1 MKKLLFIF
9 VALCGAVVLNGAE
22 RDFKRRRVEQLPLY
36 EYAGWEAFK
45 PKAKEILVPATPEQS
60 DDDMFDPLT
69 PPDSYYVPETPPHQI
84 PGYQQ
89 PSDDAAGDAA
99 GDGAGAAEQVDYSQ
113 ARTSEQLEE
122 LMPPSQRAFGDVVI
136 DLQGTITYENYEV
149 FVPGTDADA
158 IPYRTLA
165 EAMFG
170 LNDFYKRNYK
180 ARVLETDVHLRSDR
194 REPQKLRLNSSA
206 LWLKDLF
213 VRTLCFDPE
222 ARKIEIANQFD
233 LIAFRFSRARALNQV
248 EPLADGH
255 FTVLVNPV
263 LAVPDG
269 KVPVEIEIV
278 ED

>member
-22 RDFKRRRVEQLPLY
+22 RDFKRRRVEQPPLY

-45 PKAKEILVPATPEQS
+45 PKAKEILVPETPEHS
-60 DDDMFDPLT
+60 DDDMFFAPT
-69 PPDSYYVPETPPHQI
+69 PSPSDYVSETPRHLI
-84 PGYQQ
+84 PGYQ
-89 PSDDAAGDAA
+89 SDDAASAAA
-99 GDGAGAAEQVDYSQ
+99 GPAEEEREDYSQ
-113 ARTSEQLEE
+113 VLTSEQLEDAE
-122 LMPPSQRAFGDVVI
+122 PQSQRYFGDVII
-136 DLQGTITYENYEV
+136 DLQEPISYENYEV
-149 FVPGTDADA
+149 LVPGADLEA
-158 IPYRTLA
+158 VSYRVLA
-165 EAMFG
+165 EAICD
-170 LNDFYKRNYK
+170 LNHVFKRNYT
-180 ARVLETDVHLRSDR
+180 AEVLETDVSLRGEARLS
-194 REPQKLRLNSSA
+194 PKLKLNSGAS
-206 LWLKDLF
+206 WLKDLF

-278 ED
+278 EN